1 MHGEIKVGSKLYK
14 VYNDPRVGRNGD
26 VTVKTIG
33 TKWLTVLDG
42 SREERFDPKTW
53 RAESGRSQLYISKEV
68 HDAIR
73 ARADAWHKLRRAMDR
88 YTPPEHLSTEDIVQ
102 MLEVLLPTKKE
113 PDNG

>member
-1 MHGEIKVGSKLYK
+1 MHEEIKVGSKLYK
-14 VYNDPRVGRNGD
+14 VYYDPRVGRNGD

-53 RAESGRSQLYISKEV
+53 RAESGRSQLHASKEV
-68 HDAIR
+68 HDAIQ
-73 ARADAWHKLRRAMDR
+73 ARSNAWHRLKRAMDR
-88 YTPPEHLSTEDIVQ
+88 YTPPEHLSTEEIVQ
-102 MLEVLLPTKKE
+102 MLEVLLPTKNE